1 MKSYIVTLLSLF
13 LVTSVLCCNKNDAT
27 YPNAGIIYNSEGSGD
42 GILKGEKS
50 GQNTSAT
57 LNPQQ
62 LNDKLKFMSNDD
74 LFQFALTCGNQGK
87 CSEALAAYNKILEKD
102 KNYPEVYYYQGLLY
116 RDMGLLDEAICAFQ
130 TAITQNPNSAEAYYN
145 LGYAYRCKGLHS
157 EAIPA
162 YQKSLS
168 LVSKNKTKQKAAIH
182 YNLGF
187 SYFSSGLIDDA
198 IGEFIKALAY
208 KPKDREIHQKLGI
221 AYTAKGWT
229 DKAKD
234 EFSLYHADD
243 KPVKK
248 IP

>member
-1 MKSYIVTLLSLF
+1 MKSYIVIFVSFF
-13 LVTSVLCCNKNDAT
+13 LITSVLSCNKHDTT
-27 YPNAGIIYNSEGSGD
+27 YPNVGILYNSKGVGDEISEGENPRRD
-42 GILKGEKS
+42 VP
-50 GQNTSAT
+50 TT

-62 LNDKLKFMSNDD
+62 INDKLKLMSTDD

-87 CSEALAAYNKILEKD
+87 YSEALAAYNKILETD
-102 KNYPEVYYYQGLLY
+102 KSYPDLYYYQGLLY

-130 TAITQNPNSAEAYYN
+130 TAITQNPNSAEACYN
-145 LGYAYRCKGLHS
+145 LGYAYRSKGLHS
-157 EAIPA
+157 EAIPE
-162 YQKSLS
+162 YRKSLELIS
-168 LVSKNKTKQKAAIH
+168 ETKTKQRAYIH

-187 SYFSSGLIDDA
+187 SYFSNGLIDDA
-198 IGEFIKALAY
+198 INEFNKALAY
-208 KPKDREIHQKLGI
+208 KPKDKEIHQKLGI

-234 EFSLYHADD
+234 EFLLYHEHD